1 MIHDLPKISLIA
13 AIGKNRELGRGNQL
27 LFNIP
32 EDMKMFR
39 EKTTGHA
46 VIMGRKTFESI
57 GRALPNRT
65 NIVVTRDSSFQAPDS
80 SIKVVHSIDEAI
92 EFGKTIET
100 KEIFVIGGAQ
110 IYAHA
115 LPYADK
121 LYLTVVDKK
130 VGDADAFFPDYSEFK
145 NVLFERKSRDQNY
158 SYTFV
163 DLVH

>member
-110 IYAHA
+110 IYAQA